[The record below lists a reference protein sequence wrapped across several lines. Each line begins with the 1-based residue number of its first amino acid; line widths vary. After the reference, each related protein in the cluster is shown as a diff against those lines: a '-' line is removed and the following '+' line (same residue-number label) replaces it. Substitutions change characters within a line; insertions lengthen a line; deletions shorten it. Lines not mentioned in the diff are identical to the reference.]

1 MKNIGVCLLLISIHA
16 TCIAQVSDSLVYPE
30 VTVTEQRISEAIGSS
45 VSETDTLLYKL
56 LRSKGLTQV
65 LETESFISTRSYNPG
80 GTAVFSVRGSGP
92 QHTQVVWDGIPIND
106 PMLGQT
112 DLSTISLGGIS
123 GVRVLYGGAGL
134 TNNSG
139 GIGGTIE
146 LISTGPRTED
156 GVDVNLNGYAG
167 SFGTYGVS
175 LRLRNRHRKLFGT
188 TSVEYQTAKNN
199 FKFRN
204 LATIAQEDK
213 MLEHAQVKR
222 IGFSKSIGLNIN
234 ARNTLSASVY
244 YAQVSK
250 ELPPSM
256 LTVTSIETLFD
267 RDIWASLKWR
277 RIGRRSV
284 VSVTAAYIYGNQQYF
299 DNNEYSFHHLYQA
312 NKNVVRYRLSLG
324 HNLHVEAG
332 GDVFTEQA
340 RSDSS
345 YRSQPHWRYWQ
356 AAFASLKYV
365 PKKWVAAQVLVREDV
380 IDGKFS
386 PAQGLVGVEV
396 KPTHWFSIKGNV
408 ARNFR
413 AATLNDLYW
422 VPGGNRDLKSETG
435 FSAEGGL
442 AFRAKTKAFRFGFDA
457 TYFHSQIDN
466 WIIWLPNG
474 NIWTPQNKRAVASQG
489 METKLEATL
498 AIGRL
503 LFKLNGAYT
512 WVSSKVT
519 KGATENDAAVGNQ
532 LIYVPLHQAKAYF
545 SVHFGKLFLLYG
557 HQYTG
562 IRYTTSDNKSS
573 LPAYQLSYV
582 TVGYEHAIRKHTIGL
597 NFTVDNLFDKDY
609 QSLAWRPMPGRSFL
623 LNLNYQFN

>member
-1 MKNIGVCLLLISIHA
+1 MKNIGLCLVFIAVSAI
-16 TCIAQVSDSLVYPE
+16 CFAQVSDSLVYPE
-30 VTVTEQRISEAIGSS
+30 VTVTEQRIEEAIGSS

-56 LRSKGLTQV
+56 LQSKGLTQV

-112 DLSTISLGGIS
+112 DLSTVSLSGVS

-146 LISTGPRTED
+146 LLSTKPRTED
-156 GVDVNLNGYAG
+156 GVDVKLNGYAG

-175 LRLRNRHRKLFGT
+175 LLLRDRYKKLFGS
-188 TSVEYQTAKNN
+188 TSIEYQTSRNN

-213 MLEHAQVKR
+213 MLEHALVKR
-222 IGFSKSIGLNIN
+222 IGFTKSLGLNIN
-234 ARNTLSASVY
+234 QRNTLSATVY
-244 YAQVSK
+244 YSQVSK

-256 LTVTSIETLFD
+256 LMVASIETLFD

-277 RIGRRSV
+277 RIGKKSV
-284 VSVTAAYIYGNQQYF
+284 ITATAAYIYGNQQYF
-299 DNNEYSFHHLYQA
+299 DQNEYTFHHLYQA
-312 NKNVVRYRLSLG
+312 NKNLVRYKLDLG
-324 HNLHVEAG
+324 YNLHFEAG
-332 GDVFTEQA
+332 GDAFNEHA

-345 YRSQPHWRYWQ
+345 YRSQPHWRFWQ

-380 IDGKFS
+380 IDGTFS
-386 PAQGLVGVEV
+386 PFQGLVGVEV
-396 KPTHWFSIKGNV
+396 KPTKWFSIKGNV

-413 AATLNDLYW
+413 AATLDDLYW
-422 VPGGNRDLKSETG
+422 VPGGNRDLKNETG
-435 FSAEGGL
+435 FSWEGGL
-442 AFRAKTKAFRFGFDA
+442 AFKTGIKTFRFGFDA
-457 TYFHSQIDN
+457 TYFQSEIDN
-466 WIIWLPNG
+466 WIIWLPQG
-474 NIWTPQNKRAVASQG
+474 NVWTPQNKRAVSSKG
-489 METKLEATL
+489 IETKLEASVTT
-498 AIGRL
+498 GKL

-519 KGATENDAAVGNQ
+519 EGATANDASVGNQ
-532 LIYVPLHQAKAYF
+532 LIYVPLHQAKAHF
-545 SVHFGKLFLLYG
+545 SVHFAKLFLLYG
-557 HQYTG
+557 HQFTG
-562 IRYTTSDNKSS
+562 LRYTTSDNKSS
-573 LPAYQLSYV
+573 LPAYQISYV
-582 TVGYEHAIRKHTIGL
+582 TLGYEYTLKKHTMGI
-597 NFTVDNLFDKDY
+597 NFTVDNLFNIAY
-609 QSLAWRPMPGRSFL
+609 QTIAWRPMPGRSFL
-623 LNLNYQFN
+623 INLSYQFN